1 MCARRRFRAAPFEPT
16 PTISMSNALRRL
28 PLPVPNRR
36 DLVALPLVLA
46 LFFIVSH
53 AGREMAVPYQLGQQ
67 LPISLSPWA
76 LPAYGLYT
84 VLRMLAAL
92 VLSLLFTLS
101 YAWLAAHNRYAER
114 VLVPVLDVLQSV
126 PILGYLSITVSG
138 FMALF
143 PGSLVGVQLAVIFAV
158 FTSQAWNMTFS
169 LYQSLKTIPRDL
181 QEAATLY
188 RLNAW
193 QRFWKLELPFA
204 MPGLLWNTMMSMSGG
219 WFFVVASEAITVSGH
234 VVTVPGIGS
243 YIAQAIAR
251 RDLGAIGLAIGAMIV
266 IIVLYDNLLFR
277 PIVAWADKFKL
288 EMTASADAPR
298 SWVLDFL
305 RRTRMLRQLTA
316 LPHGLWRL
324 SIRIMPRVH
333 NRPAPQAASWRRGHA
348 LFYGA
353 VLGFAIWALL
363 RLVEV
368 LPRDFGWPLVGHVL
382 WLGLITGF
390 KVFVLVAL
398 SALVWVPVGV
408 WVGLRPRL
416 AAMVQ
421 PLAQFLAAFP
431 ANLLFPLAVAAIVH
445 WHLNVDVWTAPLM
458 ILGSMWYVLFSV
470 VGAASAI
477 PNDMREAARSLG
489 LRGWLLWKRLYL
501 PGVFPGFVTGAIT
514 ASGGAWNASIVAEV
528 VSWGDKTLVADGL
541 GSFISEA
548 TAKGRG
554 ADIALGVGVMCLYVI
569 LINRLVWHRL
579 YQLAARRVRLD

>member
-1 MCARRRFRAAPFEPT
+1 
-16 PTISMSNALRRL
+16 MSFALRRL

-36 DLVALPLVLA
+36 DLIALPLVIA

-53 AGREMAVPYQLGQQ
+53 AGHQMAVPYRLGQNI
-67 LPISLSPWA
+67 PISLSPAA
-76 LPAYGLYT
+76 LPEYGLYT

-92 VLSLLFTLS
+92 VVSFVFTLG

-114 VLVPVLDVLQSV
+114 LLVPVLDVLQSV
-126 PILGYLSITVSG
+126 PILGYLSITVTG

-169 LYQSLKTIPRDL
+169 LYQSLKTVPRDL

-219 WFFVVASEAITVSGH
+219 WFFVVAAEAITVANQT
-234 VVTVPGIGS
+234 VTVPGIGS
-243 YIAQAIAR
+243 YIARAIAAK
-251 RDLGAIGLAIGAMIV
+251 DLGAIGWAIGAMIV
-266 IIVLYDNLLFR
+266 IILLYDTLMFR
-277 PIVAWADKFKL
+277 PIVAWADKFKF
-288 EMTASADAPR
+288 EMTASGEAPR
-298 SWVLDFL
+298 SAVLNYL
-305 RRTRMLRQLTA
+305 RRTRVLRQLAVIPAAVWELTV
-316 LPHGLWRL
+316 RL
-324 SIRIMPRVH
+324 SPRVAPKAPP
-333 NRPAPQAASWRRGHA
+333 PAARRRWGDG
-348 LFYGA
+348 LFYAA
-353 VLGFAIWALL
+353 VVLFAIWAVA
-363 RLVEV
+363 RLIEV

-398 SALVWVPVGV
+398 SALIWVPIGV
-408 WVGLRPRL
+408 WIGLRPRW
-416 AAMVQ
+416 AQAVQ

-431 ANLLFPLAVAAIVH
+431 ANLLFPLVVVAIVH
-445 WHLNVDVWTAPLM
+445 WHLNVDVFTAPLM
-458 ILGSMWYVLFSV
+458 VLGSMWYILFSV

-477 PNDMREAARSLG
+477 PTDMREAAQMLG

-501 PGVFPGFVTGAIT
+501 PGVFPGIVTGAIT

-528 VSWGDKTLVADGL
+528 VSWGDKTLVATGL
-541 GSFISEA
+541 GSFISQA
-548 TAKGRG
+548 TAQGKS
-554 ADIALGVGVMCLYVI
+554 AQIALGVGVMSLYVI
-569 LINRLVWHRL
+569 LVNRLFWHRL
-579 YQLAARRVRLD
+579 YELSVRRVRLD

>member
-1 MCARRRFRAAPFEPT
+1 
-16 PTISMSNALRRL
+16 MSYALRRL

-53 AGREMAVPYQLGQQ
+53 AGREMSVPYQLGQSI
-67 LPISLSPWA
+67 PISLSPWA
-76 LPAYGLYT
+76 LPADGLFT

-92 VLSLLFTLS
+92 ALSLVFTLV
-101 YAWLAAHNRYAER
+101 YAWLAAHNRYAGR

-126 PILGYLSITVSG
+126 PILGYLSITVTG

-169 LYQSLKTIPRDL
+169 LYQSLQTVPRDL

-219 WFFVVASEAITVSGH
+219 WFFVVAAEAITVSGH
-234 VVTVPGIGS
+234 EVKVPGIGS
-243 YIAQAIAR
+243 YIAQAIAS
-251 RDLGAIGLAIGAMIV
+251 RDLAAIGLAIGAMMV
-266 IIVLYDNLLFR
+266 IILLYDNLLFR

-288 EMTASADAPR
+288 EMTASSDAPR
-298 SWVLDFL
+298 SAVLDFL
-305 RRTRMLRQLTA
+305 RRTRMLRQLVA
-316 LPHGLWRL
+316 
-324 SIRIMPRVH
+324 V
-333 NRPAPQAASWRRGHA
+333 PQALWNLSVRLGPRAQPRAAAPERAWRRGDA
-348 LFYGA
+348 VFFGA
-353 VLGFAIWALL
+353 VLVFAVWALL
-363 RLVEV
+363 RLARL
-368 LPRDFGWPLVGHVL
+368 LPQDFGWPLVAHVM
-382 WLGLITGF
+382 WLGLITGL
-390 KVFVLVAL
+390 KVFVLVGLAAL
-398 SALVWVPVGV
+398 IWVPVGV

-416 AAMVQ
+416 AAAVQ

-431 ANLLFPLAVAAIVH
+431 ANLLFPLVVVAIVH
-445 WHLNVDVWTAPLM
+445 WHLDVDVWTAPLM

-470 VGAASAI
+470 VGAASSI
-477 PNDMREAARSLG
+477 PNDMREAAHNLG

-528 VSWGDKTLVADGL
+528 VSWGHRDLVATGL
-541 GSFISEA
+541 GAFISQA
-548 TAKGRG
+548 TAEGRG
-554 ADIALGVGVMCLYVI
+554 ADIALGVGVMSLYVI
-569 LINRLVWHRL
+569 VVNRLVWHRL
-579 YQLAARRVRLD
+579 YQLAARRVHLD